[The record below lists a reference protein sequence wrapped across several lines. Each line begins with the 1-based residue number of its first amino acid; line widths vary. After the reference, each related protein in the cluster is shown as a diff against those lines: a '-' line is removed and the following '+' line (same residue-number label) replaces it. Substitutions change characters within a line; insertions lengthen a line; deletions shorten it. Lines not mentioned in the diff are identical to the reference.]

1 MLIEIETVNCYHMY
15 HYQIRKTYLHHLQHP
30 YVVTNISLNI
40 PLIYNENMKQRKFP
54 FHFCLFY
61 CLVLRKQQH
70 YTRNSTGE

>member
-40 PLIYNENMKQRKFP
+40 L
-54 FHFCLFY
+54 
-61 CLVLRKQQH
+61 
-70 YTRNSTGE
+70 